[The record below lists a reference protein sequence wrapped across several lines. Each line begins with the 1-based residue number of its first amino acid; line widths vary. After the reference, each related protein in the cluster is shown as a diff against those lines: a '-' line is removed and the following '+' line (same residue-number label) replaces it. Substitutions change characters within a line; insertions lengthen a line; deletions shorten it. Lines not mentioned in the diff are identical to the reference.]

1 LVLGIKKKPKRE
13 NREKGPRKKK
23 GNGSPK
29 ERKKRKKRKKEKK
42 KKRKKKKK
50 KRKKETEP
58 KNKKEKKEKRK
69 KEKRKMGGEVCAIE
83 IGEMSRASLD
93 AFRTRIVDAASKGKP
108 LLFDLRNARPSC
120 VQYTPRLAAIIRDD
134 AHTLA
139 ASKRVGI
146 VAKDEWVRAALLAA
160 LALAPSVAEYIV
172 TDTYE
177 SAHAFCVAR

>member
-1 LVLGIKKKPKRE
+1 MKERKKPKRE
-13 NREKGPRKKK
+13 KRA
-23 GNGSPK
+23 SK
-29 ERKKRKKRKKEKK
+29 EKRKRAQKRKRKKEKK
-42 KKRKKKKK
+42 
-50 KRKKETEP
+50 
-58 KNKKEKKEKRK
+58 
-69 KEKRKMGGEVCAIE
+69 KRKMGGEVCAIE

-146 VAKDEWVRAALLAA
+146 VAKDEWVRAALVAA

>member
-1 LVLGIKKKPKRE
+1 LALRPFFIFTFSFFRFFNFYFLVLVYKKEAKRE
-13 NREKGPRKKK
+13 NREKG
-23 GNGSPK
+23 GL
-29 ERKKRKKRKKEKK
+29 ERKKETDPKKKKKKRKKEKK
-42 KKRKKKKK
+42 KK
-50 KRKKETEP
+50 E
-58 KNKKEKKEKRK
+58 
-69 KEKRKMGGEVCAIE
+69 KMGGEVCAIE

-146 VAKDEWVRAALLAA
+146 VAKDEWVRAALVAA

>member
-1 LVLGIKKKPKRE
+1 MV
-13 NREKGPRKKK
+13 
-23 GNGSPK
+23 
-29 ERKKRKKRKKEKK
+29 
-42 KKRKKKKK
+42 
-50 KRKKETEP
+50 
-58 KNKKEKKEKRK
+58 
-69 KEKRKMGGEVCAIE
+69 GEVCAIE

-146 VAKDEWVRAALLAA
+146 VAKDEWVRAALVAA